1 MSLNFTYLPRTIE
14 TVINRASQRYKGVMV
29 TGMRQVGKSTM
40 LRRMQGDRRYVNLD
54 RYQALDL
61 ARQAPD
67 AFFKQYP
74 MPLLIDEFQRAPDL
88 GLEIKAILDE
98 TDERGLV
105 WLTGS
110 QKLGLRKAVAEAL
123 SGRVASFELFP
134 FSLYELQGKGP
145 EQKPF
150 MPTGELTR
158 GSLDPLTAEELWKII
173 WQGSWPEV
181 VHDEP
186 DQRDAFFDSLLRTY
200 IEKDILST
208 GVRRVEDFE
217 RFLSVLASRIGQEF
231 AIGEIQ
237 KPSALRRKLPA
248 IGLTLPSLQALSI
261 SCLLSTKTSAKH
273 SSRKA
278 SFTSPTPAWLPGCA
292 SLQVHRL

>member
-186 DQRDAFFDSLLRTY
+186 DQRDAFFRQSFENLHRKRHPFDRSTPGGEFRALLKRTGKPHWSG
-200 IEKDILST
+200 ICH
-208 GVRRVEDFE
+208 RRNPKS
-217 RFLSVLASRIGQEF
+217 RRRCGGNCPRLA
-231 AIGEIQ
+231 
-237 KPSALRRKLPA
+237 
-248 IGLTLPSLQALSI
+248 
-261 SCLLSTKTSAKH
+261 
-273 SSRKA
+273 
-278 SFTSPTPAWLPGCA
+278 
-292 SLQVHRL
+292 

>member
-1 MSLNFTYLPRTIE
+1 
-14 TVINRASQRYKGVMV
+14 
-29 TGMRQVGKSTM
+29 
-40 LRRMQGDRRYVNLD
+40 
-54 RYQALDL
+54 
-61 ARQAPD
+61 
-67 AFFKQYP
+67 

-200 IEKDILST
+200 IENTSLRQEYAVWRIS
-208 GVRRVEDFE
+208 
-217 RFLSVLASRIGQEF
+217 SAS
-231 AIGEIQ
+231 
-237 KPSALRRKLPA
+237 
-248 IGLTLPSLQALSI
+248 
-261 SCLLSTKTSAKH
+261 
-273 SSRKA
+273 
-278 SFTSPTPAWLPGCA
+278 
-292 SLQVHRL
+292 